1 MNAYVF
7 LQTEPGTAAA
17 VMRDFVKS
25 GLAARAVAVTG
36 EFEVIGRIED
46 VTWDRLTEIVMKEV
60 PRLAGVTSVYT
71 APVIPTEI
79 VTGATHPPVFPIQ
92 VERSA
97 LVLLNLNTSL
107 ADTFNRLDRIDGV
120 TGLVFLAAG
129 WDMIAQVAGK
139 TYEEVVTIIVRD
151 IRPLPD
157 IRHLST
163 SFILDAT
170 PARKTS
176 LSKAGKRAPSKPRR
190 SK

>member
-7 LQTEPGTAAA
+7 LQTEPGKAAA
-17 VMRDFVKS
+17 VMREFVKS

-36 EFEVIGRIED
+36 EFEVIGRIEN
-46 VTWDRLTEIVMKEV
+46 VTWKRLTEIAMKEV
-60 PRLAGVTSVYT
+60 PKLKDVTSVYT

-79 VTGATHPPVFPIQ
+79 VTGATHPPIFPFQTQ
-92 VERSA
+92 VSA
-97 LVLLNLNTSL
+97 LVSLTLNTSL
-107 ADTFNRLDRIDGV
+107 PETFNRLDRIEGV

-157 IRHLST
+157 ILHLST
-163 SFILDAT
+163 AFILDAT
-170 PARKTS
+170 PASKIPP
-176 LSKAGKRAPSKPRR
+176 KAGKSKPRT